1 MLPSPTKTALM
12 FRFSWVTVMAL
23 HNSADMIG
31 SWNLKPGSILSRQHF
46 VGLVV
51 VAELFCFGV
60 KLQVWAQRDRILAQI
75 DTITFEMFNGSV
87 HRCRVVIKAL
97 DTANRVL
104 QLRCRDSVSLA
115 NVVRN
120 VAQVAHACRQM
131 TGQRV
136 SVQHAIVARLTGVDK
151 VGKMSIA

>member
-120 VAQVAHACRQM
+120 VAQVAGSDVFPQ
-131 TGQRV
+131 GF
-136 SVQHAIVARLTGVDK
+136 
-151 VGKMSIA
+151 